1 MRSSLLFCLVLTG
14 LPLLGQFAEISQGPG
29 YSQQVFVDL
38 DTRTTTAIDLTDW
51 DIAFGVAGFS
61 SAIFVNEGV
70 VSSQTDSPPQVE
82 LYASSATDF
91 ATADTTAIT
100 ERIYNDEASWAAGA
114 LNHVATP
121 GDPFD
126 LGWGSYSPATQTVT
140 GSRIFFLR
148 GRDQVW
154 RKLFIESLA
163 GGVYTF
169 HYANADGSE
178 EQTTTVDK
186 ADFSGKTLAYFSFSA
201 GVRDLEPATW
211 DLTFTRYTTPL
222 PDGEGNLLDYTL
234 TGVLHNTGVR
244 VAELSGVDPATV
256 AVPTDLT
263 AYNDTLDAIG
273 YDWKE
278 FDLNTFTW
286 NIPDDL
292 VYFVRRA
299 DGRTFRLQFIDFE
312 GAATGLSVALLS
324 DEGTVT
330 DVADLPTGIEAATLY
345 PNPVRTTTFVE
356 LHSRVAY
363 DRATLAVFSA
373 SGQATGIRTAVR
385 IAAGPN
391 RIPLD
396 LASLPRG
403 HYFVRLQ
410 LGAEAVLVRPL
421 VVQ

>member
-1 MRSSLLFCLVLTG
+1 MRSPLLFCLALAG
-14 LPLLGQFAEISQGPG
+14 LPLLGQFTEISQGPG
-29 YSQQVFVDL
+29 YHQQVFVDL

-51 DIAFGVAGFS
+51 EIAFGVEGFS
-61 SAIFVNEGV
+61 SAIFINEGV
-70 VSSQTDSPPQVE
+70 VSSQAGSPPQVE

-126 LGWGSYSPATQTVT
+126 LGWGRYSPATQTVT
-140 GSRIFFLR
+140 GSRVFFLR
-148 GRDQVW
+148 GRDRVW

-169 HYANADGSE
+169 RYAKADGSE
-178 EQTTTVDK
+178 EQAVTIDK
-186 ADFSGKTLAYFSFSA
+186 ADFPGKTLAYFSFSE

-234 TGVLHNTGVR
+234 TGVLHNAGVR

-256 AVPTDLT
+256 AVPEDLA
-263 AYNDTLDAIG
+263 AYSDTLDVIG
-273 YDWKE
+273 HDWKA

-286 NIPDDL
+286 RIPTDL

-299 DGRTFRLQFIDFE
+299 DGQTFRLQFIDFE
-312 GAATGLSVALLS
+312 GASTGLSVALLG

-330 DVADLPTGIEAATLY
+330 DVADLPAGIEAATLY

-356 LHSRVAY
+356 LRTHEAY

-373 SGQATGIRTAVR
+373 TGQATGIRAVVR
-385 IAAGPN
+385 IAAGAN

-396 LASLPRG
+396 LSGLPRG

-410 LGAEAVLVRPL
+410 LGAEGVLVRPV